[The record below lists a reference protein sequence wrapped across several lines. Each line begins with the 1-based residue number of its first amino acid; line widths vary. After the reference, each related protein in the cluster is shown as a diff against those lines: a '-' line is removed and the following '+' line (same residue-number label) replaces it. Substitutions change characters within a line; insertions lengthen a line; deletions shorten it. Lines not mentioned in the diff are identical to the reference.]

1 MPSTT
6 SKCKQLRRNRYTVNP
21 VSNRSIAPRG
31 DTANTLRRICEQ
43 PRLCAEYK
51 RSPRYNP
58 WTDRTLG
65 PGSPKHNLISG
76 MCGGYAPDWSRER
89 VRTNRKAQNTNSRL
103 QREWLETVN
112 RPGAHVPRR
121 DDACALY
128 YDDPT
133 VNPFTDGPLRRYS
146 PIDDLLYRNCEPAE
160 TKRTQCRA
168 FEENPDVNP
177 NTGRRIS
184 PTGPIASSMR
194 RRCMNYDAVPIS
206 RSEVG
211 PRGGRSVGV
220 NTPFSANN
228 SNISDTQ
235 FSGSR
240 RSIAVNTPSSG
251 GSHSAHSLLGSIS
264 SSSGSDNSSTA
275 GPSGVSVGVGPT
287 PGIMIKRSPVRER
300 AEIIQNYTASRSQ
313 Q

>member
-6 SKCKQLRRNRYTVNP
+6 SKCNQLRNNRYTVNP
-21 VSNRSIAPRG
+21 VSNRAIAPRG

-58 WTDRTLG
+58 WTDRTLA

-76 MCGGYAPDWSRER
+76 MCGGYAPNWSRER
-89 VRTNRKAQNTNSRL
+89 VRTNRKAHKTNSRL

-133 VNPFTDGPLRRYS
+133 VNPFTDEPLRRYS
-146 PIDDLLYRNCEPAE
+146 PIDDLLYRNCESAE
-160 TKRTQCRA
+160 IKRRQCRA

-184 PTGPIASSMR
+184 PTGPIASSIR
-194 RRCMNYDAVPIS
+194 RRCMNYNAVPIS

-211 PRGGRSVGV
+211 PRGGRSIGV

-235 FSGSR
+235 SSGSH
-240 RSIAVNTPSSG
+240 RSIAVNTPSS
-251 GSHSAHSLLGSIS
+251 HSAHSLLGTIS
-264 SSSGSDNSSTA
+264 SSSSDNSSPA
-275 GPSGVSVGVGPT
+275 GPSGVSVGVGRT
-287 PGIMIKRSPVRER
+287 PVALKRSPVRER
-300 AEIIQNYTASRSQ
+300 AEIIENYTASRGQ

>member
-6 SKCKQLRRNRYTVNP
+6 SKCNQLRNNRYTVNP
-21 VSNRSIAPRG
+21 VSNRAIAPRG

-58 WTDRTLG
+58 WTDRTLA

-76 MCGGYAPDWSRER
+76 MCGGYAPNWSRER
-89 VRTNRKAQNTNSRL
+89 VRTNRKAHKTNSRL

-133 VNPFTDGPLRRYS
+133 VNPFTDEPLRRYS
-146 PIDDLLYRNCEPAE
+146 PIDDLLYRNCESAE
-160 TKRTQCRA
+160 IKRRQCRA

-194 RRCMNYDAVPIS
+194 RRCMNYNAVPIS

-211 PRGGRSVGV
+211 PRGGRSIGV

-235 FSGSR
+235 SSGSH
-240 RSIAVNTPSSG
+240 RSIAVNTPSS
-251 GSHSAHSLLGSIS
+251 HSAHSLLGTIS
-264 SSSGSDNSSTA
+264 SNSSDNSSPA
-275 GPSGVSVGVGPT
+275 GPSGVSVGVGRT
-287 PGIMIKRSPVRER
+287 PVALKRSPVRER
-300 AEIIQNYTASRSQ
+300 AEIIENYTASRGQ